1 MVNGNNANGPVAMV
15 NNWMNEDMEQ
25 KLKVAK
31 RILSIN
37 LPPLCM
43 ILMMI
48 PFNALLGYKY
58 FSGQSCSGN
67 QTFNLLLQT
76 ASVIVPTS
84 GLVYFYIAGKKIE
97 KLHSA

>member
-48 PFNALLGYKY
+48 PFNALLGYRTIMQR
-58 FSGQSCSGN
+58 QSD
-67 QTFNLLLQT
+67 
-76 ASVIVPTS
+76 I
-84 GLVYFYIAGKKIE
+84 
-97 KLHSA
+97 